1 MAVKAKAE
9 ITLATIRDVQSVT
22 RYYLLQRQEYAT
34 MPCIPTLIP
43 RAAWVKRLQK
53 Y

>member
-22 RYYLLQRQEYAT
+22 RYYLLQSSTSSPIRPGAPT
-34 MPCIPTLIP
+34 ACISRI
-43 RAAWVKRLQK
+43 
-53 Y
+53 